1 MNILFSPAGFC
12 TTVTA
17 VILFSTVLY
26 FLTGNYKIYGHI
38 NPDIIIFAVGLIV
51 LRCLLPVEI
60 SGATAVY
67 VPDFLTCLSR
77 FLSYPVF
84 KIGYANGYI
93 NISLLFILVQ
103 IWICIACINLG
114 KLIWEYRKIRKR
126 LYFLTEADGKLL
138 KIAEEIEAELG
149 IKGKVIYKVSKD
161 AGSPFIFGLFRGI
174 VVLPLYCVDFRENE
188 LRIILRH
195 ELNHYKK
202 RDGMTKTGL
211 NIFYLFFWWLPFK
224 SGLVNRLDEAIEMRT
239 DKEVIQSLSEEEK
252 TQYLK
257 VLYSVSE
264 NMMKNGKN
272 ETSKLFSGYAGVLE
286 ARFRLIIGS
295 SRRRRNN
302 LAAVI
307 LCFCLFCVSYFW
319 TIQPL
324 YKPYFSS
331 LSEKENCTVV
341 IQKDGTYKIYLDNE
355 YQGIAEDI
363 EFLQNSE
370 FKNINIRFQME

>member
-1 MNILFSPAGFC
+1 
-12 TTVTA
+12 
-17 VILFSTVLY
+17 
-26 FLTGNYKIYGHI
+26 
-38 NPDIIIFAVGLIV
+38 
-51 LRCLLPVEI
+51 
-60 SGATAVY
+60 
-67 VPDFLTCLSR
+67 
-77 FLSYPVF
+77 
-84 KIGYANGYI
+84 
-93 NISLLFILVQ
+93 
-103 IWICIACINLG
+103 
-114 KLIWEYRKIRKR
+114 
-126 LYFLTEADGKLL
+126 
-138 KIAEEIEAELG
+138 
-149 IKGKVIYKVSKD
+149 
-161 AGSPFIFGLFRGI
+161 
-174 VVLPLYCVDFRENE
+174 
-188 LRIILRH
+188 
-195 ELNHYKK
+195 
-202 RDGMTKTGL
+202 
-211 NIFYLFFWWLPFK
+211 
-224 SGLVNRLDEAIEMRT
+224 MRT